1 METVLARL
9 ERVADRLE
17 RGVGIAIPQA
27 SATSP
32 TPSAATIPSVSA
44 APAPQQHHTQ
54 SSTFLHDY
62 DTLLAECLKPL
73 VSLSSQINPEAQ
85 AAVKHLEKAFLAIRG
100 ILDVSSQSKKP
111 DMSAFQQLLQPVGA
125 EMVEANKLAEGR
137 RTPSFNHVKA
147 VAEAI
152 QALSWLAY
160 TGPETGMNPPAQH
173 VADCWSSAE
182 FFANKVLMEFR
193 SSGAAA
199 STVEPNIAWVKAL
212 KELLKR
218 LEAFVGL
225 HFPAGLKWNPGG
237 GPASAARTTTPVPA
251 PTPTPQPAP
260 STSRPAAPR
269 GPPPPPPGPPPKPL
283 SPQDLKEE
291 GGPSAQ
297 SSAGSHAALFA
308 ELQKGEAITSGLKKV
323 TADMKTKNQP
333 DRVGVVSLAPKAQA
347 SSSTPPA
354 GANSAAAAAPKPPV
368 CEFDHNRKKWTIEN
382 QVGVR
387 GLNLGGSVQSS
398 HTVYIFNCKDSV
410 IQVPTKVNAISIDSC
425 TKTGVVFGDL
435 ISSCEAINCSRLQLQ
450 CTGSVP
456 TLAIEKTDGVQLYL
470 PEALA
475 SQEDGVRVITA
486 KCSEVNIVV
495 VPASEVR

>member
-1 METVLARL
+1 
-9 ERVADRLE
+9 
-17 RGVGIAIPQA
+17 
-27 SATSP
+27 
-32 TPSAATIPSVSA
+32 
-44 APAPQQHHTQ
+44 
-54 SSTFLHDY
+54 
-62 DTLLAECLKPL
+62 
-73 VSLSSQINPEAQ
+73 
-85 AAVKHLEKAFLAIRG
+85 
-100 ILDVSSQSKKP
+100 
-111 DMSAFQQLLQPVGA
+111 
-125 EMVEANKLAEGR
+125 
-137 RTPSFNHVKA
+137 
-147 VAEAI
+147 
-152 QALSWLAY
+152 
-160 TGPETGMNPPAQH
+160 MNPPAQH

-495 VPASEVR
+495 VPASEEADPEEHPIPEQFVSSFRGGKLVTESVAHSGA